1 MAQEQ
6 RTCIEARRRV
16 DFACIA
22 LRGNSRRERLFQADE
37 LRTLREGP
45 DSYGAGLPFCPA
57 REPRGRDNPLPSDR
71 FSDFVKKMKV
81 FPIILVC
88 VVLVGCGGRNDGTAA
103 SSDASDA
110 GTATTQ
116 TPGLPP
122 AGTVTPLKPRMEF
135 PPVPVKGL
143 DGQETDAAA
152 LVRGRDSIV
161 LFVSLGCESC
171 EDLTALWTRLR
182 GDLPQGLNVIGVA
195 NEEPDFAKK
204 YLAEHPFPFPLYCD
218 TGAVFEESFKIRA
231 YPSVVGV
238 LDNGSVAYV
247 GKAVT
252 TEFTPKK
259 AVDLL
264 MDVKQGREGK

>member
-1 MAQEQ
+1 MSQEQ
-6 RTCIEARRRV
+6 RTCIEALGRV
-16 DFACIA
+16 DSACIA

-57 REPRGRDNPLPSDR
+57 CGPGAGDNPLPSDR

-88 VVLVGCGGRNDGTAA
+88 VVLVGCGNRDEGTAA
-103 SSDASDA
+103 SSGAANA
-110 GTATTQ
+110 GTAIARA
-116 TPGLPP
+116 PGLPP
-122 AGTVTPLKPRMEF
+122 PGTVTPLEPRMKF

-143 DGQETDAAA
+143 DGQATDAAA
-152 LVRGRDSIV
+152 LVQGRDSIV
-161 LFVSLGCESC
+161 LFISLGCESC
-171 EDLTALWTRLR
+171 EDLTALWTRLQ
-182 GDLPQGLNVIGVA
+182 GELPQGLNVIGVA

-264 MDVKQGREGK
+264 MKVKQGREGK